1 MRKQLKEQIFRM
13 LEDELTRRKNN
24 LRNNRYQITK
34 LAAEQKTLKK
44 ELREI
49 NDFLWELKRSK

>member
-1 MRKQLKEQIFRM
+1 M